1 MKSINLAKYSV
12 LGVLLTC
19 TLALQARVF
28 EKGERLYFNGKPSD
42 ASWWMDHTGN
52 TSDPDY
58 TRLWAYFYNGG
69 SHKWIEAHLYGST
82 NFYVEETA
90 TNDWSHVILTR
101 HRGWVNEPAF
111 DANCLNQTGD
121 INLNVSTGNYMQNFY
136 YGGSHEE
143 ANWWVVAPSPSGNPA
158 GWTLPYEDEQIC
170 TSAAG
175 TLYILAPKNYNY
187 DNSKNHA
194 WFEYSGG
201 SWTRLDGDEFR
212 SSEGLQ
218 DFNVTLGAAYSDTYY
233 FLQAGKPS
241 ACRLI
246 RVRLNRDCSDG
257 AEGACKITS
266 FVGVASEAN
275 VTDQTCAINGVVAFD
290 DKKNAGDLMIWCDGV
305 DTVVIPNASIEIP
318 HTFKLKGFGAASIT
332 SYTLNAKFLDGTSDC
347 EASCVVT
354 VQPPT
359 APVTT
364 HTTTQTIGDLS
375 LTRFTEEDITLTPTN
390 QTSTYFQWTN
400 SANDD
405 KFTDVRIRT
414 FTGPTEAQDIDYVYL
429 ATQDPPEPA
438 GNLIENGDLE
448 YNGDFASEYDYWGID
463 QTEYY
468 GSHPGA
474 SGGYSITPN
483 SQTFSSTYI
492 KVTPHKGAYFGL
504 FDSKATGNVED
515 QVAWIATTATNP
527 KLKVE
532 AGVSYLFSFWVA
544 NINNFGEMNNGARL
558 QFQIS
563 YNGGTTW
570 NNLGST
576 INLSD
581 YRDNRWHGIS
591 SIATPTVTSN
601 NVAIRVINLNAS
613 LQNRGNDFALD
624 DIEFAAVTAN
634 TAHIAAFERFPV
646 KYLKCEITGATFE
659 QKQPVGC
666 GTTVADVDYTI
677 TFAHPRGDL
686 YIYEGTTLLAHIPHA
701 TVGDETTSYT
711 GVIADQ
717 PLDNADHVLTV
728 YFEDALVRTDAPT
741 TYSYNAKAVPA
752 ISVKSLTWTPLP
764 DCDVTTATLTAVIS
778 YTNQN
783 GTLTANVDGGTAVSE
798 IYTVESDDEK
808 DVTLVIPGVVADGK
822 TGHKLNVNFS
832 GSHGCSIIDHDI
844 PAAAPYMPS
853 VTVSA
858 PEIQPYACGDATYDV
873 KVSATFTNGQL
884 HDIIFKDWKTGTE
897 VHEATTTNDG
907 TAEHTFTYAWDA
919 VPTAH
924 EYNVYFVGANT
935 CDHKKS
941 YTSPA
946 EPALTVTPSY
956 IHSCDVTTYSL
967 RLDIAYTNQRAD
979 NILANVDGGTNVTKA
994 NAHKSQ
1000 MTEATDFIRIDGL
1013 VADGKEH
1020 KYNLWFDD
1028 AADCKALNVDFSAP
1042 YEPQI
1047 TATSATV
1054 EPFACGD
1061 ATYGVKVKAE
1071 FTNGQ
1076 GHNLVF
1082 EDWNGHKQVI
1092 ATDAADT
1099 EKEYTFAYAWEVPAT
1114 HEYKIYFE
1122 GAEGC
1127 GISHKPS
1134 FTSPAEPKIDNIAYA
1149 ITPATACDATTYD
1162 LTVTFDYINQDGTLS
1177 VEVDGTPASS
1187 ITPAFVANSADKQSA
1202 TATFTALPADGVAR
1216 TITVKTVGGFHNCT
1230 ATKALTDVPHLP
1242 VINSIAQAFTPAYS
1256 CGDEQYHVTLT
1267 VNYTNALGK
1276 DIKVKEGTTVIKSFT
1291 ANAGIGTFADDIQLD
1306 FDFGTNHDLKVY
1318 FEDRED
1324 CAEDVTVTSPAEPA
1338 LTVTPSYIHSCD
1350 VTTYSLRLDIAYT
1363 NQRADNILA
1372 NVDGGTNVTKANAH
1386 KSQMTEAT
1394 DFIRIDGLVA
1404 DGKEHKYNLWFDDA
1418 ADCKALNVDF
1428 SAPYEPQITATSAT
1442 VEPFACGDATY
1453 GVKVKAEFTNGQG
1466 HNLVFEDWNGHK
1478 QVIATD
1484 AADTEK
1490 EYTFA
1495 YAWEV
1500 PATHEYKI
1508 YFEGAEGC
1516 GISHKP
1522 SFTSP
1527 LALTIDNITVSGVPT
1542 DILCDQTEYNATV
1555 TITLPFDAAIGK
1567 TVVVSHEGVND
1578 NIVVTA
1584 NPMVATV
1591 KMTTADAAG
1600 LTMTAHLGEAPTCF
1614 VTSNT
1619 FDAPA
1624 RLSCVKDE
1632 ASVCVGDSYTWPLTG
1647 LSYGP
1652 FIKAGID
1659 TVVSALNIHD
1669 TLLVTVNALPEITLT
1684 PIETLYDDVTEIRIP
1699 YTVTQGTPN
1708 LFGITLGGVTTSQK
1722 RAATNELVIA
1732 KPSSLTIGDY
1742 TVTVVV
1748 KDTNT
1753 TCQSNAAPLLI
1764 HIIEKPLPPAMSI
1777 LNVTPSVLADCE
1789 KSLSASFDVEYV
1801 DQTGT
1806 LTYWLDDNAADAQ
1819 TAPFIANDNTSHT
1832 VTGLTLDNVPADGQE
1847 HTIHVQFADAE
1858 GCKGE
1863 AKFNAPLTHAI
1874 DNVAVSGIPAQ
1885 LECNETSYIAMVTIQ
1900 LPFEA
1905 PGQKLVL
1912 THEGQDTALYV
1923 DANPMTALIPMH
1935 TTDAT
1940 GLTVTVRFCDAPA
1953 CPAVSNTFDAPT
1965 RLTCVKDY
1973 VDICLGDSY
1982 TWPNNGMTYSPTT
1995 VGLHKFANNTD
2006 TLFLTV
2012 REEPVIRID
2021 PISRICEDAAEIR
2034 WPYVV
2039 VAGTPDVF
2047 TAHING
2053 KDYDVAY
2060 DDAELILA
2068 MPADLQPGD
2077 YKATFTVGD
2086 AAVTCTSTAEAN
2098 VTLAAGGYMYSKWE
2112 DVLFID
2118 NSSGRFTA
2126 YQWYENGNAIP
2137 DETKQYLYKQRGL
2150 PGLYFC
2156 RMTTVDETVLY
2167 TCEKSFEEVTPSR
2180 TVDKTTQPAS
2190 VKIFDPMGRIVSGTP
2205 TNGIYII
2212 LEEFD
2217 GIPMVRKIA
2226 VYE

>member
-82 NFYVEETA
+82 NFYLEETA

-290 DKKNAGDLMIWCDGV
+290 DKKNAGDLMIWCEGV

-318 HTFKLKGFGAASIT
+318 QTFKLKGFGAASIT

-354 VQPPT
+354 VKPPT

-468 GSHPGA
+468 SSHPGA

-646 KYLKCEITGATFE
+646 KYLKCEITGASFE

-741 TYSYNAKAVPA
+741 TYSYNAKAVPT

-764 DCDVTTATLTAVIS
+764 DCDNTTATLTAVIS

-798 IYTVESDDEK
+798 TYTIESDDEK

-832 GSHGCSIIDHDI
+832 GSHGCSIINHDI

-858 PEIQPYACGDATYDV
+858 PEIQSYACGDATYDV

-884 HDIIFKDWKTGTE
+884 HDIIFKDWQTGTE
-897 VHEATTTNDG
+897 VHEATTSNDG

-994 NAHKSQ
+994 NANKSQ

-1028 AADCKALNVDFSAP
+1028 AADCKALNVDFTAP

-1071 FTNGQ
+1071 FSNGQ
-1076 GHNLVF
+1076 GHNL
-1082 EDWNGHKQVI
+1082 I
-1092 ATDAADT
+1092 
-1099 EKEYTFAYAWEVPAT
+1099 
-1114 HEYKIYFE
+1114 
-1122 GAEGC
+1122 
-1127 GISHKPS
+1127 
-1134 FTSPAEPKIDNIAYA
+1134 
-1149 ITPATACDATTYD
+1149 
-1162 LTVTFDYINQDGTLS
+1162 
-1177 VEVDGTPASS
+1177 
-1187 ITPAFVANSADKQSA
+1187 
-1202 TATFTALPADGVAR
+1202 
-1216 TITVKTVGGFHNCT
+1216 
-1230 ATKALTDVPHLP
+1230 
-1242 VINSIAQAFTPAYS
+1242 
-1256 CGDEQYHVTLT
+1256 
-1267 VNYTNALGK
+1267 
-1276 DIKVKEGTTVIKSFT
+1276 
-1291 ANAGIGTFADDIQLD
+1291 
-1306 FDFGTNHDLKVY
+1306 
-1318 FEDRED
+1318 
-1324 CAEDVTVTSPAEPA
+1324 
-1338 LTVTPSYIHSCD
+1338 
-1350 VTTYSLRLDIAYT
+1350 
-1363 NQRADNILA
+1363 
-1372 NVDGGTNVTKANAH
+1372 
-1386 KSQMTEAT
+1386 
-1394 DFIRIDGLVA
+1394 
-1404 DGKEHKYNLWFDDA
+1404 
-1418 ADCKALNVDF
+1418 
-1428 SAPYEPQITATSAT
+1428 
-1442 VEPFACGDATY
+1442 
-1453 GVKVKAEFTNGQG
+1453 
-1466 HNLVFEDWNGHK
+1466 FEDWNGHK

-1542 DILCDQTEYNATV
+1542 DILCGQTEYNATV

-1600 LTMTAHLGEAPTCF
+1600 LTMTAHLSEAPTCF

-1619 FDAPA
+1619 FAAPT

-1732 KPSSLTIGDY
+1732 KPSSVTIGDY

-1789 KSLSASFDVEYV
+1789 KSLSVSFDVEYV

-1806 LTYWLDDNAADAQ
+1806 LTYWMDDNAADAQ

-2034 WPYVV
+2034 WPYAV

>member
-69 SHKWIEAHLYGST
+69 SHKWIEAQKYGTT

-90 TNDWSHVILTR
+90 ANDWSHVILTR

-318 HTFKLKGFGAASIT
+318 QTFKLKGFGAASIT

-492 KVTPHKGAYFGL
+492 KVTPHKGTYFGL

-666 GTTVADVDYTI
+666 GATVADVDYTI

-701 TVGDETTSYT
+701 TVADETTSYT

-764 DCDVTTATLTAVIS
+764 DCDNTTATLTAVIS

-798 IYTVESDDEK
+798 TYTIESDDEK

-832 GSHGCSIIDHDI
+832 GSHGCSIINHDI
-844 PAAAPYMPS
+844 SAAAPYMPS

-858 PEIQPYACGDATYDV
+858 PDIQPYACGDATYDV

-919 VPTAH
+919 TPTAH

-935 CDHKKS
+935 CDHK
-941 YTSPA
+941 
-946 EPALTVTPSY
+946 
-956 IHSCDVTTYSL
+956 
-967 RLDIAYTNQRAD
+967 
-979 NILANVDGGTNVTKA
+979 
-994 NAHKSQ
+994 
-1000 MTEATDFIRIDGL
+1000 
-1013 VADGKEH
+1013 
-1020 KYNLWFDD
+1020 
-1028 AADCKALNVDFSAP
+1028 
-1042 YEPQI
+1042 
-1047 TATSATV
+1047 
-1054 EPFACGD
+1054 
-1061 ATYGVKVKAE
+1061 
-1071 FTNGQ
+1071 
-1076 GHNLVF
+1076 
-1082 EDWNGHKQVI
+1082 
-1092 ATDAADT
+1092 
-1099 EKEYTFAYAWEVPAT
+1099 
-1114 HEYKIYFE
+1114 
-1122 GAEGC
+1122 
-1127 GISHKPS
+1127 
-1134 FTSPAEPKIDNIAYA
+1134 
-1149 ITPATACDATTYD
+1149 
-1162 LTVTFDYINQDGTLS
+1162 
-1177 VEVDGTPASS
+1177 
-1187 ITPAFVANSADKQSA
+1187 
-1202 TATFTALPADGVAR
+1202 
-1216 TITVKTVGGFHNCT
+1216 
-1230 ATKALTDVPHLP
+1230 
-1242 VINSIAQAFTPAYS
+1242 
-1256 CGDEQYHVTLT
+1256 
-1267 VNYTNALGK
+1267 
-1276 DIKVKEGTTVIKSFT
+1276 
-1291 ANAGIGTFADDIQLD
+1291 
-1306 FDFGTNHDLKVY
+1306 
-1318 FEDRED
+1318 
-1324 CAEDVTVTSPAEPA
+1324 
-1338 LTVTPSYIHSCD
+1338 
-1350 VTTYSLRLDIAYT
+1350 
-1363 NQRADNILA
+1363 
-1372 NVDGGTNVTKANAH
+1372 
-1386 KSQMTEAT
+1386 
-1394 DFIRIDGLVA
+1394 
-1404 DGKEHKYNLWFDDA
+1404 
-1418 ADCKALNVDF
+1418 
-1428 SAPYEPQITATSAT
+1428 
-1442 VEPFACGDATY
+1442 
-1453 GVKVKAEFTNGQG
+1453 
-1466 HNLVFEDWNGHK
+1466 
-1478 QVIATD
+1478 
-1484 AADTEK
+1484 
-1490 EYTFA
+1490 
-1495 YAWEV
+1495 
-1500 PATHEYKI
+1500 
-1508 YFEGAEGC
+1508 
-1516 GISHKP
+1516 
-1522 SFTSP
+1522 
-1527 LALTIDNITVSGVPT
+1527 
-1542 DILCDQTEYNATV
+1542 
-1555 TITLPFDAAIGK
+1555 
-1567 TVVVSHEGVND
+1567 
-1578 NIVVTA
+1578 
-1584 NPMVATV
+1584 
-1591 KMTTADAAG
+1591 
-1600 LTMTAHLGEAPTCF
+1600 
-1614 VTSNT
+1614 
-1619 FDAPA
+1619 
-1624 RLSCVKDE
+1624 
-1632 ASVCVGDSYTWPLTG
+1632 
-1647 LSYGP
+1647 
-1652 FIKAGID
+1652 
-1659 TVVSALNIHD
+1659 
-1669 TLLVTVNALPEITLT
+1669 
-1684 PIETLYDDVTEIRIP
+1684 
-1699 YTVTQGTPN
+1699 
-1708 LFGITLGGVTTSQK
+1708 
-1722 RAATNELVIA
+1722 
-1732 KPSSLTIGDY
+1732 
-1742 TVTVVV
+1742 
-1748 KDTNT
+1748 
-1753 TCQSNAAPLLI
+1753 
-1764 HIIEKPLPPAMSI
+1764 
-1777 LNVTPSVLADCE
+1777 
-1789 KSLSASFDVEYV
+1789 
-1801 DQTGT
+1801 
-1806 LTYWLDDNAADAQ
+1806 
-1819 TAPFIANDNTSHT
+1819 
-1832 VTGLTLDNVPADGQE
+1832 
-1847 HTIHVQFADAE
+1847 
-1858 GCKGE
+1858 
-1863 AKFNAPLTHAI
+1863 
-1874 DNVAVSGIPAQ
+1874 
-1885 LECNETSYIAMVTIQ
+1885 
-1900 LPFEA
+1900 
-1905 PGQKLVL
+1905 
-1912 THEGQDTALYV
+1912 
-1923 DANPMTALIPMH
+1923 
-1935 TTDAT
+1935 
-1940 GLTVTVRFCDAPA
+1940 
-1953 CPAVSNTFDAPT
+1953 
-1965 RLTCVKDY
+1965 
-1973 VDICLGDSY
+1973 
-1982 TWPNNGMTYSPTT
+1982 
-1995 VGLHKFANNTD
+1995 
-2006 TLFLTV
+2006 
-2012 REEPVIRID
+2012 
-2021 PISRICEDAAEIR
+2021 
-2034 WPYVV
+2034 
-2039 VAGTPDVF
+2039 
-2047 TAHING
+2047 
-2053 KDYDVAY
+2053 
-2060 DDAELILA
+2060 
-2068 MPADLQPGD
+2068 
-2077 YKATFTVGD
+2077 
-2086 AAVTCTSTAEAN
+2086 
-2098 VTLAAGGYMYSKWE
+2098 
-2112 DVLFID
+2112 
-2118 NSSGRFTA
+2118 
-2126 YQWYENGNAIP
+2126 
-2137 DETKQYLYKQRGL
+2137 
-2150 PGLYFC
+2150 
-2156 RMTTVDETVLY
+2156 
-2167 TCEKSFEEVTPSR
+2167 
-2180 TVDKTTQPAS
+2180 
-2190 VKIFDPMGRIVSGTP
+2190 
-2205 TNGIYII
+2205 
-2212 LEEFD
+2212 
-2217 GIPMVRKIA
+2217 
-2226 VYE
+2226 